1 MEHSLTVTYKSE
13 EVFTSDAH
21 WLHPL
26 FELDEFIKR
35 SMLPAAELFVRD
47 KVAGRAAAA
56 MIVRMGIRRCHIEL
70 VSRKAVS
77 VFEREGVEFT
87 YDTLV
92 ETIECQTE
100 MLITESMSIE
110 EVWLFLRKRDGRVE
124 GLPLEIKDLCVT
136 LGGKPV
142 LQDFNL
148 SLSSGEPVVLYGSNG
163 IGKTTLLKTILGL
176 VKPVSGYVKIGENV
190 AGTAAW
196 RRRRYETAYMHQES
210 VRNTFPATAGEVVG
224 MGMAGRALPA
234 AERSYNIELAMRRM
248 ACFNLFARPYFS
260 LSGGEKQRVSLARC
274 LCQKARV
281 LLLDEPTSSLDATAR
296 SLLRELLME
305 LCRKEAP
312 TIVLV
317 THEEEWARM
326 LSWRTVNMPLPCG
339 AFAQ

>member
-1 MEHSLTVTYKSE
+1 
-13 EVFTSDAH
+13 
-21 WLHPL
+21 
-26 FELDEFIKR
+26 
-35 SMLPAAELFVRD
+35 
-47 KVAGRAAAA
+47 
-56 MIVRMGIRRCHIEL
+56 
-70 VSRKAVS
+70 
-77 VFEREGVEFT
+77 
-87 YDTLV
+87 
-92 ETIECQTE
+92 
-100 MLITESMSIE
+100 
-110 EVWLFLRKRDGRVE
+110 
-124 GLPLEIKDLCVT
+124 
-136 LGGKPV
+136 
-142 LQDFNL
+142 
-148 SLSSGEPVVLYGSNG
+148 
-163 IGKTTLLKTILGL
+163 
-176 VKPVSGYVKIGENV
+176 
-190 AGTAAW
+190 
-196 RRRRYETAYMHQES
+196 MHQES

-326 LSWRTVNMPLPCG
+326 LSWRTVNMPLPC
-339 AFAQ
+339 ATFAQ